1 MPIRSGL
8 MLGILA
14 LAATAHAEP
23 PALLHPIFQDHAVLQ
38 RDRPITVWGHAAGGE
53 AVSVAL
59 GSASARVTA
68 DGSGRWSTILPPM
81 SAGGP
86 FVLTAQGSS
95 GTRQAVSDILVG
107 DVYLC
112 SGQSNMELRVQEAGD
127 SYNEIHHSSND
138 MIRLLNIAHAVSP
151 TPLPAFK
158 GPVAWQL
165 AAPDTV
171 PDWSA
176 ACFFFARE
184 LEQSVHVPIGLVQ
197 ATWGGSNIR
206 PWISAA
212 ALQAAGGYEHSLKTL
227 ALYARDENAAQ
238 RQFAAQWEEWWRGA
252 AGERKGNE
260 PWNLA
265 PPTKA
270 TDTGDWREPPPALGD
285 WRTWG
290 MAALE
295 DFTGSLWY
303 RTTLS
308 LTAAQAASATAL
320 SLGAINQVDET
331 WINGHALGNTFG
343 YGTDRLYSLPLG
355 ILHAGDNVLVIN
367 VSSTYGG
374 GGLLNG
380 GASRALHL
388 AGGESIPLTGRW
400 QFRTVPAAAGYPPRA
415 PWESVGGLATLYNAM
430 IAPLGAYGFR
440 GVLWYQGESNTGE
453 APTYQALLTAMMAD
467 WRRQFGPDLAFLIV
481 QLPNFGTAPVTP
493 AESGW
498 AAVRE
503 AQRLAVAGDA
513 HAGLAVTID
522 IGEPRNLHPG
532 NKQDVAKRLA
542 RAAGHVIYGQGFAP
556 SGPAV
561 RGAARR
567 GGRIAVQFTDVERG
581 LLAYSHDTP
590 IGFELC
596 ADSADSCRFADG
608 SIDGSRVMLSIPNG
622 VAPTRVRYCW
632 GDSPICT
639 LHDFS
644 GLPAG
649 PFEMRITD

>member
-1 MPIRSGL
+1 

-14 LAATAHAEP
+14 LAATAHTEP

-430 IAPLGAYGFR
+430 IAPLGA
-440 GVLWYQGESNTGE
+440 VVS
-453 APTYQALLTAMMAD
+453 
-467 WRRQFGPDLAFLIV
+467 RRVQYRRSANLSGAAHRHDGGLA
-481 QLPNFGTAPVTP
+481 APVRTRP
-493 AESGW
+493 
-498 AAVRE
+498 
-503 AQRLAVAGDA
+503 RLP
-513 HAGLAVTID
+513 H
-522 IGEPRNLHPG
+522 
-532 NKQDVAKRLA
+532 
-542 RAAGHVIYGQGFAP
+542 RAAAEFRHRAGNARGIGLGGGARSAKARGRGRCTCGPRSHHRHRRAPQSASGQQTRCGQTP
-556 SGPAV
+556 GTR
-561 RGAARR
+561 RGACDLRPRVCAIGAGGAR
-567 GGRIAVQFTDVERG
+567 GGTPRRPDRRAIHRCGTRTPG
-581 LLAYSHDTP
+581 LQP
-590 IGFELC
+590 
-596 ADSADSCRFADG
+596 
-608 SIDGSRVMLSIPNG
+608 
-622 VAPTRVRYCW
+622 
-632 GDSPICT
+632 
-639 LHDFS
+639 
-644 GLPAG
+644 
-649 PFEMRITD
+649 